1 MLHTLSQI
9 AVPVV
14 QDSEIPMVAYLA
26 LGLIMFT
33 LGGIGVVIRRNPV
46 IVFMCIELMLNA
58 VNLTFLTF
66 AAYIPARSAM
76 GAKGMAEAAMSGQMM
91 VIFVMAVAAAEV
103 AVGLGIIMAIFRLR
117 NDVDVDDM
125 SSLRM

>member
-1 MLHTLSQI
+1 MLDLVSSIPIPT
-9 AVPVV
+9 V
-14 QDSEIPMVAYLA
+14 QDSEIPMVAFLA

-66 AAYIPARSAM
+66 AAYLPARSSM
-76 GAKGMAEAAMSGQMM
+76 GATGMAEAAMSGQMM

-125 SSLRM
+125 STLRM